1 MTANIT
7 LIGNAIDKPAEYGK
21 IKVLRLATSNSKD
34 DKNPAYWDIK
44 ILSPWLCDAASS
56 IEKGAR
62 LIVIANIKGSTYQTK
77 DGQTRHGTEIIAST
91 IGRVLQT
98 EANPITSGM
107 MPAGSS
113 PFIYPTDAP
122 AF

>member
-7 LIGNAIDKPAEYGK
+7 LIGNAIDRPTEYGK
-21 IKVLRLATSNSKD
+21 IKVLRLATSKGKD

-44 ILSPWLCDAASS
+44 IISPWLCEAAET

-62 LIVIANIKGSTYQTK
+62 LIIIGTIKGTNYQTK
-77 DGQTRHGTEIIAST
+77 DGTNRHGIEVIANT

-98 EANPITSGM
+98 PTPAAYD
-107 MPAGSS
+107 MPNVGGT

>member
-7 LIGNAIDKPAEYGK
+7 LIGNAIDRPTEYGK
-21 IKVLRLATSNSKD
+21 IKVLRLATSKGKD

-44 ILSPWLCDAASS
+44 IISSWLCEAAET
-56 IEKGAR
+56 IEKGDR
-62 LIVIANIKGSTYQTK
+62 LIIIGNIKGSTYQTK
-77 DGQTRHGTEIIAST
+77 DGQTHHGIEVIANT

-98 EANPITSGM
+98 ETNTMTNSM
-107 MPAGSS
+107 MPAGSA

>member
-7 LIGNAIDKPAEYGK
+7 LIGNAIDRPTEYGK
-21 IKVLRLATSNSKD
+21 IKVLRLATSKGKD
-34 DKNPAYWDIK
+34 DTNPAYWDIK
-44 ILSPWLCDAASS
+44 IISPWLCEAAET

-62 LIVIANIKGSTYQTK
+62 LIIIGTIKGTTYQTK
-77 DGQTRHGTEIIAST
+77 DGANRHGIEVIANT
-91 IGRVLQT
+91 IGRVLQMET
-98 EANPITSGM
+98 NTMKNSM
-107 MPAGSS
+107 MPAGSA